1 MWKIIVT
8 LYDGEEVVA
17 ERLSESSAELFA
29 RTTRAWGIQ
38 HNKTLYAGG
47 KIKEIKI
54 VEASDPAGD
63 TPQPT
68 PSPTRRAPRK
78 RRAKSNSTKD

>member
-1 MWKIIVT
+1 MWKIIVK

-29 RTTRAWGIQ
+29 RTVRSWGIQ

-47 KIKEIKI
+47 KIKEIEI
-54 VEASDPAGD
+54 VEASDSAGD
-63 TPQPT
+63 TPEPT
-68 PSPTRRAPRK
+68 PSPARRAPRK
-78 RRAKSNSTKD
+78 RRAKSDSPKD